1 MRIPVIGLRVII
13 ASMVLAMTAALASIA
28 EAAPKASIVMDLR
41 NGKVLH
47 ARSADRKLH
56 PASLTKM
63 MTIYL
68 TFEAIR
74 DGQLRLDQ
82 KLRVSRH
89 AARQPASK
97 LYLRAGQR
105 VTVRSLIRATA
116 IKSANDAAMVLAEA
130 IGGSQKGF
138 ARLMTRKAKALGMR
152 NTRFKNPHGLTQSG
166 HYSTARDMAI
176 LGRHLF
182 FDYPQ
187 YYNIFKRRTEFA
199 AGKRIWNTNRL
210 LSTYPGAD
218 GIKTGYTRAAGYNL
232 VATAHRGKK
241 RVLAVQFGARN
252 SADRARKVARLLDIG
267 FSRAKRSVKRVRPQ
281 VVRPSTR
288 VAVRQAPIPQRKPRA
303 PLTGLAAVKETLAAP
318 QAQAA
323 TRAAP
328 PASLF
333 APKVAELPRARPGTV
348 GEAVRVAKTPQPA
361 LRDAIVPTPSRPI
374 ARKIDKRFP
383 IPLPRPVRLASNDP
397 ADFVAQIGPFASEA
411 DALARMVAMS
421 DEPAIASGTASFQI
435 GKARGRQGRASYHLN
450 MPALTKAEARLIC
463 NAISHANPP
472 CSVSR
477 VATR

>member
-13 ASMVLAMTAALASIA
+13 ATMVLATTAALASIA

-41 NGKVLH
+41 NGKVLQ
-47 ARSADRKLH
+47 AQAADRKLH

-63 MTIYL
+63 MTVYL
-68 TFEAIR
+68 AFEAIR

-97 LYLRAGQR
+97 LYLKAGQR

-138 ARLMTRKAKALGMR
+138 ARLMNRKAKTLGMR
-152 NTRFKNPHGLTQSG
+152 NTRFKNPHGLTQGG

-187 YYNIFKRRTEFA
+187 YYNIFKRRTDFA

-241 RVLAVQFGARN
+241 RIIAVQFGARN
-252 SADRARKVARLLDIG
+252 STDRARKVARLLDIG
-267 FSRAKRSVKRVRPQ
+267 FSRAKRSVKRVRPR
-281 VVRPSTR
+281 VELPSTR
-288 VAVRQAPIPQRKPRA
+288 VAIRQAPVPLRKPRA

-323 TRAAP
+323 SRPAAP
-328 PASLF
+328 ASIF
-333 APKVAELPRARPGTV
+333 APKVAELPRARPIAM
-348 GEAVRVAKTPQPA
+348 GEAVRIAKTPPPR
-361 LRDAIVPTPSRPI
+361 LREEIVPTPSRPI
-374 ARKIDKRFP
+374 ARKIDEQFP
-383 IPLPRPVRLASNDP
+383 IPLPRPVKLSKHGPPGFTAR
-397 ADFVAQIGPFASEA
+397 IGPFASEA
-411 DALARMVAMS
+411 DALARLVDMA
-421 DEPAIASGTASFQI
+421 DEPAVTSGTASFQI
-435 GKARGRQGRASYHLN
+435 AKARGRKGRASYHLD
-450 MPALTKAEARLIC
+450 MPNLTEAEAILIYG
-463 NAISHANPP
+463 AVSGANPA
-472 CSVSR
+472 CNVVR
-477 VATR
+477 